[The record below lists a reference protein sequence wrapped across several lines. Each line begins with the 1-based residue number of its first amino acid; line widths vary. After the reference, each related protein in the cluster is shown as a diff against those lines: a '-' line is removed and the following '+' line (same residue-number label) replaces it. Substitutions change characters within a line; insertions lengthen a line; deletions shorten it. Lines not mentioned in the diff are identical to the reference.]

1 MANNGTA
8 PGDGWEI
15 EDNLDEVETRKDVQP
30 GRYLCR
36 VASMEK
42 KPTKDGSKDFFNLAF
57 QVIDAMA
64 PETEASIG
72 GRVFDIFNINQA
84 ALWKLKAL
92 ISACSFD
99 STGSRVPNLID
110 CEVILDAY
118 EDTYEGRTN
127 TKTKRYKNPQTEGWS
142 GLHETRDAS
151 EPAAKNLAN
160 QPEKPAALAQ
170 KGNAAS
176 AGALKGKSVSTAKKT
191 SKPDDEVE
199 I

>member
-1 MANNGTA
+1 MSDHNA

-15 EDNLDEVETRKDVQP
+15 EDNLDEVETRKEAQN

-42 KPTKDGSKDFFNLAF
+42 KPTKDGAKDFFNLAF
-57 QVIDAMA
+57 QIIDALT

-72 GRVFDIFNINQA
+72 SRVFDIFNINQV

-92 ISACSFD
+92 ISACGFD
-99 STGSRVPNLID
+99 STGSRVPNLVD
-110 CEVILDAY
+110 CEVVLDVY
-118 EDTYEGRTN
+118 EEEYQGRVN
-127 TKTKRYKNPQTEGWS
+127 TKTKRYKNPLQEGWS

-151 EPAAKNLAN
+151 EPVSKKGQAN
-160 QPEKPAALAQ
+160 EPNGKQLPPKGPASA
-170 KGNAAS
+170 
-176 AGALKGKSVSTAKKT
+176 AGALKGKAVAKKAAG
-191 SKPDDEVE
+191 KPDDEVE